1 MISSVMDT
9 LNLAPNLEV
18 IKQILNELVD
28 GNERL
33 LSRLSNGE
41 KVSCLVK
48 ELFSP
53 KLDMNA
59 FKSFRRGI
67 LFKNFCSEFDIVF
80 TQGNQP
86 TIEMPNKLFS
96 LENSIKRQRKHIIKD
111 CFSESHVTKCY
122 EESVL
127 PEIFEQLETIWNT
140 NMFTKNEENNPLL
153 KQLVFDKYISK
164 L

>member
-59 FKSFRRGI
+59 FKSFRRR
-67 LFKNFCSEFDIVF
+67 
-80 TQGNQP
+80 
-86 TIEMPNKLFS
+86 TIEGPFS
-96 LENSIKRQRKHIIKD
+96 RTNLDIFDHFIK
-111 CFSESHVTKCY
+111 
-122 EESVL
+122 
-127 PEIFEQLETIWNT
+127 
-140 NMFTKNEENNPLL
+140 KN
-153 KQLVFDKYISK
+153 
-164 L
+164 

>member
-41 KVSCLVK
+41 KVSCLLE

-67 LFKNFCSEFDIVF
+67 LF
-80 TQGNQP
+80 
-86 TIEMPNKLFS
+86 
-96 LENSIKRQRKHIIKD
+96 
-111 CFSESHVTKCY
+111 
-122 EESVL
+122 
-127 PEIFEQLETIWNT
+127 
-140 NMFTKNEENNPLL
+140 
-153 KQLVFDKYISK
+153 
-164 L
+164 